1 MISITYFNG
10 YGYDLRYMQLL
21 LEYGADPNYAIEEDF
36 VNVLGHSQHIASPLI
51 LASDLNLD
59 MVKLLIKY
67 GADPYKR
74 LGQSQSTG
82 FESALMGNINKYKI
96 INYYIDSLHIDVKAP
111 MYIRPI
117 GDTLYIQDYV
127 RKFSFEKEEE
137 GLEIKRKLEKMGV
150 DFRNYKYKEW

>member
-1 MISITYFNG
+1 
-10 YGYDLRYMQLL
+10 
-21 LEYGADPNYAIEEDF
+21 
-36 VNVLGHSQHIASPLI
+36 
-51 LASDLNLD
+51 
-59 MVKLLIKY
+59 
-67 GADPYKR
+67 
-74 LGQSQSTG
+74 
-82 FESALMGNINKYKI
+82 
-96 INYYIDSLHIDVKAP
+96 